1 MCFKKGF
8 FFLFRFDFYENTW
21 FEADLKKN
29 AKLSMILKFI
39 TSTLKS
45 MAIRAIW
52 LALSGV
58 IYS

>member
-1 MCFKKGF
+1 MCFKKGVF
-8 FFLFRFDFYENTW
+8 FVFRFVFYENTW